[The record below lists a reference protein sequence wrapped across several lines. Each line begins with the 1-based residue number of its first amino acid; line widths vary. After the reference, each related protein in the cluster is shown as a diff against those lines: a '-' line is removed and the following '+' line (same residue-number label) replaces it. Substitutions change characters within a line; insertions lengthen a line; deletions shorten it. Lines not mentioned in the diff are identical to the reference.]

1 MNQARTDRAARIQA
15 TINTPGWSDIASL
28 VNELIRGAKDEAF
41 QILKSRPESMTG
53 RTAIR
58 LSSRAGALE
67 DLLESIE
74 DEVKI
79 LQPTTQRGR
88 GAS

>member
-1 MNQARTDRAARIQA
+1 MNQARIDRAARIQA
-15 TINTPGWSDIASL
+15 TVNTPGWSDISDL
-28 VNELIRGAKDEAF
+28 VNELIRGAKDEVF

-58 LSSRAGALE
+58 MSSRAGALE

-74 DEVKI
+74 DEIKI
-79 LQPTTQRGR
+79 LQPQTHRGR
-88 GAS
+88 GTS